1 MDLLVLTK
9 TGGVFGPIAEI
20 LGWIMEALFQF
31 TSLFGVV
38 NIGLSIILFTVVM
51 KLIMF
56 PLTLNQQKSS
66 KLMAVMQ
73 PELQAIQKKYKDKKD
88 NDSMMKMNVETRAVY
103 DKYGTSMTG
112 GCLPL
117 LIQLPVL
124 LALYQV
130 IYRIPAYVSSV
141 RHYFDLII
149 EKLPS
154 GFASN
159 QVFTG
164 LAESYRLA
172 NVDYADMD
180 KVVDLLYKLTP
191 AQWTELTGAFPD
203 IASVVTST
211 GENVI
216 ESINRMQQFLGMN
229 ISYTP
234 FNVIMGFVRDKNA
247 FSIGVVIIA
256 FLIPILSGLT
266 QWYSTKLVSANQ
278 PSVQNNDG
286 NQGMGA
292 DMMKSMNV
300 TMPLMSVFFCFS
312 FPLGIGVYWVVSSLL
327 QVIQQMGVNAY
338 LSKVDIDELIAKNVE
353 KANKKR
359 AKKGLPPTKINGT
372 ASQTLKRLQEAEA
385 KEEAE
390 KNAKIEKAQKTI
402 KESTEYYNKDAKP
415 GSLAAKAA
423 MVQKYNEKHEK
434 RSK

>member
-159 QVFTG
+159 EVFTG

-191 AQWTELTGAFPD
+191 AQWTELTSAFPD
-203 IASVVTST
+203 IATVVTST
-211 GENVI
+211 GDNVVQ
-216 ESINRMQQFLGMN
+216 SINRMQQFLGMN

-234 FNVIMGFVRDKNA
+234 FNVIMGFVRDRNA
-247 FSIGVVIIA
+247 FSFGVVVIA

-278 PSVQNNDG
+278 PSVQNSDG

-312 FPLGIGVYWVVSSLL
+312 FPLGIGVYWVISSLL
-327 QVIQQMGVNAY
+327 QVIQQIGVNSY
-338 LSKVDIDELIAKNVE
+338 LSKVDIDDLIAKNVE
-353 KANKKR
+353 KANRKR
-359 AKKGLPPTKINGT
+359 ARKGLPPTKINGT

-385 KEEAE
+385 REEAE